1 MKPEY
6 PGPQQSSYHF
16 APRPIDPDP
25 PMSPEEFKH
34 WFEDQAWPRTAFR
47 KLSKRFT
54 KARSLDII
62 SNDVVNEKI
71 PKRDSMLEEQDVSRE
86 IFWGLYVVE
95 KRSWLMSTFYS
106 FVFLLPSVYFFF
118 AWLFQWRHHNDLQNA
133 SVPITLSIGFLGTFW
148 GSIFLTSP
156 RFAIDHRIH

>member
-1 MKPEY
+1 M
-6 PGPQQSSYHF
+6 
-16 APRPIDPDP
+16 
-25 PMSPEEFKH
+25 
-34 WFEDQAWPRTAFR
+34 
-47 KLSKRFT
+47 
-54 KARSLDII
+54 DII

-156 RFAIDHRIH
+156 RFAIDHGIH